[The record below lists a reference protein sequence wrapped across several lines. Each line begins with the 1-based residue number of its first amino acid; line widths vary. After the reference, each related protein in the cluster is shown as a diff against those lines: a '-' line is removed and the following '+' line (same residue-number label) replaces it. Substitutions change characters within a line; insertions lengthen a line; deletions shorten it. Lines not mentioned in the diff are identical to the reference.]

1 MSNIVFFTYGSTIEL
16 NGEQFEAGRLT
27 EELLNLSPEC
37 YHPLHERMERITSLE
52 ERYDREEDIA
62 VLWELNEEMMSLCQ
76 EMRAYKVFS
85 MIIDQEEDQYFS
97 VIRELTQQH
106 SLFPPE
112 KRHPVSDEEI
122 GRALEVASA
131 FKREHTPP
139 EEEEEFF
146 DLFGPS
152 RMTTETSTMPFD

>member
-1 MSNIVFFTYGSTIEL
+1 MSNIVFFTYGSTLEL

-37 YHPLHERMERITSLE
+37 YQPLHERMERITSLE
-52 ERYDREEDIA
+52 ERYDREEDLA
-62 VLWELNEEMMSLCQ
+62 VLWELNEEMVSLCR

-97 VIRELTQQH
+97 VIRELTQQY
-106 SLFPPE
+106 SLFPQE

-122 GRALEVASA
+122 GRALEAASA
-131 FKREHTPP
+131 FKREHTPRRRKRNSLTCS
-139 EEEEEFF
+139 
-146 DLFGPS
+146 DRR
-152 RMTTETSTMPFD
+152 RMTTETSIMPFD